1 MIEENFEIKN
11 QALANLAA
19 GSLSSLP
26 LIKMRGGGSNLTG
39 TVNEA
44 KYVGLINQK
53 SNLLEVN

>member
-19 GSLSSLP
+19 
-26 LIKMRGGGSNLTG
+26 GSNLTG

-53 SNLLEVN
+53 SNLPKVN

>member
-1 MIEENFEIKN
+1 MEENFEIKN
-11 QALANLAA
+11 QTLANLAA

-26 LIKMRGGGSNLTG
+26 LIKPRGGSNLMG

-53 SNLLEVN
+53 SNLLKVN

>member
-1 MIEENFEIKN
+1 MMEENFEIKN
-11 QALANLAA
+11 QTLANLAA

-26 LIKMRGGGSNLTG
+26 LIKPRGGSNLMG

-53 SNLLEVN
+53 SNLLKVN